1 MRVGKRP
8 REGLSIRQL
17 GVLLSEDEL
26 RFISHLLINL
36 KADDLIMEDARC
48 DALAWIT
55 RVQQDIASA
64 RQDRPRSS
72 VSQGAQ
78 GSQKWPAGDTRRP
91 FHLEG
96 KWLVDALV
104 AGTVKSVGS
113 SFGIGLGASPP
124 VPMLM
129 VLISWPTSEVSLAQ
143 RIWAQLSL
151 DSWVRLAGCSRWG
164 GSCQPLSRRCHR
176 LPHRRM
182 E

>member
-1 MRVGKRP
+1 MIGFVFLDLRSKENDQGGNEA
-8 REGLSIRQL
+8 EGSALSIRQM

-78 GSQKWPAGDTRRP
+78 GSQ
-91 FHLEG
+91 
-96 KWLVDALV
+96 
-104 AGTVKSVGS
+104 
-113 SFGIGLGASPP
+113 
-124 VPMLM
+124 
-129 VLISWPTSEVSLAQ
+129 
-143 RIWAQLSL
+143 
-151 DSWVRLAGCSRWG
+151 
-164 GSCQPLSRRCHR
+164 
-176 LPHRRM
+176 
-182 E
+182 

>member
-78 GSQKWPAGDTRRP
+78 GSQ
-91 FHLEG
+91 
-96 KWLVDALV
+96 
-104 AGTVKSVGS
+104 
-113 SFGIGLGASPP
+113 
-124 VPMLM
+124 
-129 VLISWPTSEVSLAQ
+129 
-143 RIWAQLSL
+143 
-151 DSWVRLAGCSRWG
+151 
-164 GSCQPLSRRCHR
+164 
-176 LPHRRM
+176 
-182 E
+182 